1 MCKSFQTFFFFIIL
15 TQICLA
21 QCLPPN
27 PLFPVGSVNTSV
39 DSMIQSY
46 MLTNRIPGL
55 AACVVKDERI
65 IWESYYGL
73 GNISHQDSVKSSTI
87 FMLASVSKPI
97 VGAALMKLWQNGR
110 FQLDDS
116 VNAYLPFSVRNP
128 YFPASVIT
136 FRQLMSHVSS
146 IRDNWNKMP
155 EYFGDPPLVLGT
167 YLREYLTPGGTFYS
181 SSNFN
186 SSHPPASI
194 YEYTNIGAALCAYL
208 VETISGI
215 MFDQYCRDSI
225 FLPLGMTNTAWF
237 LRDLDT
243 TLIARPYTWNGNYID
258 LGLRGYSYY
267 PSAQLRT
274 TLRSLAQFLALN
286 ICYGKVGDVRILD
299 SATVSVMRK
308 SHYPSIE
315 PTQGLIWYTYLLG
328 QRLAWGHAGIM
339 DGVRA
344 AIWLDENKRTGII
357 VLANMVPTTS
367 IIPILNALF
376 EIGDT
381 ITVGIDD
388 KFSGNHLPF
397 QYYLSPNYPNPFNP
411 GTKIKYS
418 VPQSSNVIL
427 KIFDVLGNEIET
439 LVNQEK
445 PSGTYEVT
453 WNATN
458 LPSGVYFY
466 RIQSGPSTGSGQ
478 VFIETKKMILLK

>member
-1 MCKSFQTFFFFIIL
+1 MKTFLQTLFFFL
-15 TQICLA
+15 LVTQLFLA
-21 QCLPPN
+21 QYFTPN
-27 PLFPVGSVNTSV
+27 LLFPVRSVNTSI

-46 MLTNRIPGL
+46 MLTNHIPGF
-55 AACVVKDERI
+55 AACVVKGENI
-65 IWESYYGL
+65 IWENYYGL
-73 GNISHQDSVKSSTI
+73 SNISQQDSVKQNTI

-167 YLREYLTPGGTFYS
+167 YLREYLTPGRSFYS

-208 VETISGI
+208 VETISGL

-243 TLIARPYTWNGNYID
+243 TLIARPYIWNGNYID
-258 LGLRGYSYY
+258 LGLRGYAYY
-267 PSAQLRT
+267 PAGQLRT
-274 TLRSLAQFLALN
+274 TLRSLARFLALN
-286 ICYGKVGDVRILD
+286 ICYGKLGNVRILD
-299 SATVSVMRK
+299 SSTVSLMRK
-308 SHYPSIE
+308 SHYPSID

-357 VLANMVPTTS
+357 VLANMVPTTT

-411 GTKIKYS
+411 STRIQYQ
-418 VPQSSNVIL
+418 VSSNSHVSL
-427 KIFDVLGNEIET
+427 KVYDVLGNEIAA
-439 LVNQEK
+439 LVNEEK
-445 PSGTYEVT
+445 ESGSFEVEF
-453 WNATN
+453 NAEK
-458 LPSGVYFY
+458 LSSGVYFY
-466 RIQSGPSTGSGQ
+466 QLKAGE
-478 VFIETKKMILLK
+478 FIETKKMILLR